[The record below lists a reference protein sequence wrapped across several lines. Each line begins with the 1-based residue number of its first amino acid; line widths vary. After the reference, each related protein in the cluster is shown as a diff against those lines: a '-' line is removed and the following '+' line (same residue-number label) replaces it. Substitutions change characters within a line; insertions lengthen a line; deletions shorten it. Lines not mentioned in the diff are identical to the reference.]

1 MKTSNTVTPFKH
13 KLCIH
18 STGLLDNKFEI
29 HEINDEDGI
38 NPIAEIC
45 GELKEAEANAAFIVK
60 AVNGH
65 DALVEALQLLKEAQE
80 YIYKLGDKFCRNKNG
95 YLKEKDTMWNAE
107 LDIRISAA
115 IYKAEKC

>member
-1 MKTSNTVTPFKH
+1 MET
-13 KLCIH
+13 LCIH

-45 GELKEAEANAAFIVK
+45 GEAFIVK

-95 YLKEKDTMWNAE
+95 YLKEKDTMWDAE